1 MAGFDNLRQEAM
13 RRVKEMQQNASSQDN
28 NSKRQ
33 NRNDGRGSFS
43 PQGGSDYSSQK
54 TPDTRNSGSF
64 PSQPANH
71 QNSFQNSPQ
80 EGFQSQQ
87 HQSSPAK
94 SIDLQALAEGFS
106 GEDVKAAKTGGEI
119 LDACFHDK
127 EKSLILILLLL
138 LSSDNA
144 DTGLLLALMYLLI

>member
-13 RRVKEMQQNASSQDN
+13 RRVKEMQQNASSQEN

-33 NRNDGRGSFS
+33 NRNDNRGSFPP
-43 PQGGSDYSSQK
+43 PQTDAHHTSHNEAQTFSGG
-54 TPDTRNSGSF
+54 
-64 PSQPANH
+64 
-71 QNSFQNSPQ
+71 QNGNKNQ
-80 EGFQSQQ
+80 QSQN
-87 HQSSPAK
+87 HETEN
-94 SIDLQALAEGFS
+94 IDLQRLAESFS
-106 GEDVKAAKTGGEI
+106 GDDIKAAKTGGEV

-127 EKSLILILLLL
+127 EKSLILILILL